1 MFHERIIRV
10 RITGKV
16 QGVWFRAWTREEARD
31 LGLDGWVRNRLDG
44 SVEAVLAGESTDIDT
59 MLRLLES
66 GPPMASVEKVAYET
80 VAEAVAP
87 GFIQRPTA

>member
-1 MFHERIIRV
+1 MSHERIIRV

-31 LGLDGWVRNRLDG
+31 LGLDGSVRNRLDG
-44 SVEAVLAGESTDIDT
+44 SVEVVLAGERADIDT

-66 GPPMASVEKVAYET
+66 GPPMARVEKVSYET
-80 VAEAVAP
+80 IAEAVAP
-87 GFIQRPTA
+87 GFIQRPAA

>member
-1 MFHERIIRV
+1 MSHERIIRV

-44 SVEAVLAGESTDIDT
+44 SVEAVLAGESADIDT

-66 GPPMASVEKVAYET
+66 GPPMARVGKVAYET
-80 VAEAVAP
+80 ITEAVVP
-87 GFIQRPTA
+87 GFVQRSTA